1 MLQSMNLMIYVDDVE
16 KVAAFFEQAA
26 GIPRI
31 SEETMIDGSK
41 MITVPILPEAC
52 LQFYSRAFIQKY
64 SPEVAL
70 NSPSIIFYVDDLAS
84 AHARLLQMGATV
96 NEIVLVGSQQTFNFA
111 DPEGNWYAVAEKDV

>member
-26 GIPRI
+26 GTPRI

-41 MITVPILPEAC
+41 MITVPILPEAS
-52 LQFYSRAFIQKY
+52 LQFYIRAFIQKY

-70 NSPSIIFYVDDLAS
+70 NSPSIMFCVDDLAS

>member
-26 GIPRI
+26 GTPRI

-52 LQFYSRAFIQKY
+52 LQF
-64 SPEVAL
+64 
-70 NSPSIIFYVDDLAS
+70 
-84 AHARLLQMGATV
+84 
-96 NEIVLVGSQQTFNFA
+96 
-111 DPEGNWYAVAEKDV
+111 

>member
-26 GIPRI
+26 GTPRI

-41 MITVPILPEAC
+41 MITVPILPEAS

-70 NSPSIIFYVDDLAS
+70 NSPSIIFVDDLAS

>member
-26 GIPRI
+26 ETPR
-31 SEETMIDGSK
+31 
-41 MITVPILPEAC
+41 ITVPILPEAC
-52 LQFYSRAFIQKY
+52 LQFYSHAFIQKY